1 MEPWMYAGL
10 GAVGA
15 WALAHMKTS
24 RPDGS
29 IIKNLHPYRKLM
41 PYVMRGRN
49 ESVVYFDT
57 YVNAEPLL
65 EYIGQAKDKFGCN
78 MSHCLVGAGFI
89 GLVEN
94 PTMNQF
100 SHGQRLYERDGRWI
114 SFSMK
119 RQRKNKKAKLSVVKK
134 RLQDGETFRDLCER
148 INDGIS
154 VERSGKKTAADK
166 EFDIFK
172 VLPRPAMN
180 GMVHFVNTLD
190 YFNLLP
196 GWFIEGDGMYTSIFI
211 ANLGSV
217 GMGPGYHH
225 LYEWGNCPLFMM
237 VGKVEDKPVAKNGEV
252 VVQKT
257 LHIRWSYDERIDDG
271 LSARFGIDS
280 VRRALENPFEY
291 LGCLKDDGSDA
302 RPLSTPGEPPADYD
316 AEAWM

>member
-1 MEPWMYAGL
+1 MSPWLFGL
-10 GAVGA
+10 GGA
-15 WALAHMKTS
+15 ALLYILAEAKTS
-24 RPDGS
+24 RPDGEM
-29 IIKNLHPYRKLM
+29 IKKLHPYRRLM

-65 EYIGQAKDKFGCN
+65 EYLEQAKEKFGAN
-78 MSHCLVGAGFI
+78 LTHCLVGAGFI
-89 GLVEN
+89 GLTEA
-94 PTMNQF
+94 PTMNYF
-100 SHGQRLYERDGRWI
+100 SHGRRLYKRKDRWI

-119 RQRKNKKAKLSVVKK
+119 RKKKNKKAKLSVVKK
-134 RLQDGETFRDLCER
+134 KVNEGETFRQLCER
-148 INDGIS
+148 VNEGIS

-166 EFDIFK
+166 EFDLFNI
-172 VLPRPAMN
+172 LPRPLLNVAA
-180 GMVHFVNTLD
+180 GALRTLD

-196 GWFIEGDGMYTSIFI
+196 GFFIEGDGMYTSIFV

-217 GMGPGYHH
+217 GMDPGYHH

-237 VGKVEDKPVAKNGEV
+237 VGKVAERPVVIDGEV
-252 VVQKT
+252 KVQKQ

-280 VRRALENPFEY
+280 VKNALENPFEY

-302 RPLSTPGEPPADYD
+302 RPLTTPL
-316 AEAWM
+316 AEEA